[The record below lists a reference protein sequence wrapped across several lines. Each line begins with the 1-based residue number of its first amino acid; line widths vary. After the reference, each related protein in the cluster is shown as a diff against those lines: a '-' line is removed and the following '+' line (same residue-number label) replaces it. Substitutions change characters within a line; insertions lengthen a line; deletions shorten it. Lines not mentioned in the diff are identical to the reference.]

1 MLYDAIQEMPDASA
15 KKYLNELTAQWGPEG
30 AVGWK
35 SQRVNESTGLR
46 VNELGDR

>member
-1 MLYDAIQEMPDASA
+1 MLYDAIQEMPDAYE

-35 SQRVNESTGLR
+35 SQRVNESTSQQ
-46 VNELGDR
+46 VYELTS